1 MSLQPPLTSLTQQV
15 APLDAGAHV
24 VAAGFAGDT
33 ALFALG
39 DGAVLLVEG
48 GGTRRIAA
56 HPQAGLL
63 VAVADGSG
71 IVSGGDDGRVVRTG
85 ADGTVAELGNA
96 GGRWIDAV
104 AAAPGGAV
112 AWSSGRK
119 VTARDEKGRLRTWD
133 PPSTPQGL
141 CFAPKGYR
149 LAISHYNGAS
159 LWFPNTETPPE
170 PLPWKGSHLDITWS
184 ADGRFLVTSMQESTL
199 HGWRLPE
206 KADMRMSGY
215 PSKTRSFSWSH
226 DGHWLA
232 TSGADAAIVWP
243 FATKEGPMG
252 KAPRECGIR
261 PARVTRV
268 AFHPGSLV
276 LAVGYDDGFIL
287 LCRLTDAAEL
297 LVRTAS
303 KEDGPVTAFAW
314 DRKGR
319 RLAFGTEGGAAGI
332 LSLPA

>member
-1 MSLQPPLTSLTQQV
+1 MSANPPLTSLTQQV
-15 APLDAGAHV
+15 VPI
-24 VAAGFAGDT
+24 AAGDHVIATGFARET
-33 ALFALG
+33 ALFALA
-39 DGAVLLVEG
+39 DGTVLAAEG
-48 GGTRRIAA
+48 REMRRIAA
-56 HPQAGLL
+56 HPDAGIL
-63 VAVADGSG
+63 VATLDGTSL
-71 IVSGGDDGRVVRTG
+71 VTGGDDGRVVRTG
-85 ADGTVAELGNA
+85 ADGVAEELGNA

-119 VTARDEKGRLRTWD
+119 VSARDEKGRVRTWD
-133 PPSTPQGL
+133 APSTPQGL

-149 LAISHYNGAS
+149 VAVSHYNGVS
-159 LWFPNTETPPE
+159 LWFPNTDAAPE
-170 PLPWKGSHLDITWS
+170 LLPWKGSHLDVTWS
-184 ADGRFLVTSMQESTL
+184 ADGRFVVSSMQENML

-215 PSKTRSFSWSH
+215 PSKTRSFAWSH
-226 DGHWLA
+226 DGNWLA

-243 FATKEGPMG
+243 FASKEGPMG

-261 PARVTRV
+261 PAKVTRV

-297 LVRTAS
+297 LVRKAE
-303 KEDGPVTAFAW
+303 KGEGPVTAFAW

-319 RLAFGTEGGAAGI
+319 RLAFGTEGGAAGV
-332 LSLPA
+332 LTLPG